1 MKDNARKFAAPKM
14 LENANKLNNI
24 TRKKY
29 TKMLENAVKLKSVNP
44 GRDAIPATFPTRN

>member
-14 LENANKLNNI
+14 LENANMLNNI

-29 TKMLENAVKLKSVNP
+29 ANMSKNAVKLKSVNL